1 MTKARELADLIA
13 NVNNGSSLAAKNFII
28 NGKFDVAQ
36 RGTSISGI
44 ENYTL
49 DRWKID
55 RNNVDNCAATVI
67 QSTDVPSGQGFMNAL
82 RIDITTAESALAADE
97 TLQFEHI
104 IESQNLQSLCHG
116 TSNAKPITLSFW
128 VKSNVTGTYAVSI
141 YHYDGNDMINAQY
154 TISSA
159 NTWEYKTMTFV
170 GNTDSGA
177 VIADDNTHG
186 LKFNF
191 ILAAGSDYTGTTTA
205 TWQTYANAQF
215 AGGQTAN
222 IMSST
227 DNDWAITG
235 VQLEIGEK
243 ATEFE
248 HEPFE
253 TTLNKCYRYYFR
265 IAGSDVQSG
274 KIKTSYRKRSG
285 DGYWYNDTSFLAQYI
300 LPVPMRDVPT
310 ALEQSGTDSDYDVAY
325 RGTTSTAGG
334 GNLVLFND
342 ANQNY
347 VTTFQAG
354 HTDNNATGEAGQQ
367 RIRQA
372 AGYLAWSVEL

>member
-1 MTKARELADLIA
+1 MSKAAELAALIA
-13 NVNNGSSLAAKNFII
+13 NVNKGSSLAAKNFII

-55 RNNVDNCAATVI
+55 RQNVDNCAATVI

-128 VKSNVTGTYAVSI
+128 VKSNVTGTYCVSI

-191 ILAAGSDYTGTTTA
+191 ILAAGSNYTGTTTA

-253 TTLNKCYRYYFR
+253 TSFLKASRYYHR
-265 IAGSDVQSG
+265 ITYDNGSNRAFTG
-274 KIKTSYRKRSG
+274 
-285 DGYWYNDTSFLAQYI
+285 GYNLSTTQAIANHTY
-300 LPVPMRDVPT
+300 PVPMRTRPT
-310 ALEQSGTDSDYDVAY
+310 AIETNGTASDYDVAHTNTATNCSAVPSY
-325 RGTTSTAGG
+325 NEATIFGTSIVGTVSSGLTAGQG
-334 GNLVLFND
+334 SQLRLKNSG
-342 ANQNY
+342 A
-347 VTTFQAG
+347 
-354 HTDNNATGEAGQQ
+354 
-367 RIRQA
+367 
-372 AGYLAWSVEL
+372 YLAWSAEL

>member
-1 MTKARELADLIA
+1 MSKAAELAALIA
-13 NVNNGSSLAAKNFII
+13 NVNKGSTLAAKNFII

-116 TSNAKPITLSFW
+116 TSEAKPITLSFW

-159 NTWEYKTMTFV
+159 NTWEYKSMTFV
-170 GNTDSGA
+170 GNTDSNA

-186 LKFNF
+186 IKFNF
-191 ILAAGSDYTGTTTA
+191 ILAAGSNFTGTTSA
-205 TWQTYANAQF
+205 TWQTYANALF

-253 TTLNKCYRYYFR
+253 TTLAKCHRYF
-265 IAGSDVQSG
+265 V
-274 KIKTSYRKRSG
+274 KV
-285 DGYWYNDTSFLAQYI
+285 NDEFASQTNAYPVYPSHRWGGNQQFATVA
-300 LPVPMRDVPT
+300 LPVP
-310 ALEQSGTDSDYDVAY
+310 L
-325 RGTTSTAGG
+325 RGQASISVTAGTG
-334 GNLVLFND
+334 IAFKCNGSSDDKAAVVHLNTEKTGHVTFYGNSLSYDPTNGHAGVMFIHDDSTMQFD
-342 ANQNY
+342 A
-347 VTTFQAG
+347 
-354 HTDNNATGEAGQQ
+354 
-367 RIRQA
+367 
-372 AGYLAWSVEL
+372 EL

>member
-1 MTKARELADLIA
+1 MSKAAELAALIA
-13 NVNNGSSLAAKNFII
+13 NVNKGSSLAAKNFII

-191 ILAAGSDYTGTTTA
+191 ILAAGSNYTGTTTA

-253 TTLNKCYRYYFR
+253 TSFLKASRYYHKIIFDNGSNR
-265 IAGSDVQSG
+265 SFPAYNSSTTQIIANH
-274 KIKTSYRKRSG
+274 TY
-285 DGYWYNDTSFLAQYI
+285 
-300 LPVPMRDVPT
+300 PVPMRSRPT
-310 ALEQSGTDSDYDVAY
+310 AIETNGTASDYDICHTNQSTNCSAVPSYNEATIF
-325 RGTTSTAGG
+325 GTSIVGTVSSGLTAGQG
-334 GNLVLFND
+334 SQLRLKNSG
-342 ANQNY
+342 A
-347 VTTFQAG
+347 
-354 HTDNNATGEAGQQ
+354 
-367 RIRQA
+367 
-372 AGYLAWSVEL
+372 YLAWSAEL

>member
-1 MTKARELADLIA
+1 MSKAAELAALIA
-13 NVNNGSSLAAKNFII
+13 NVNKGSSLAAKNFII

-116 TSNAKPITLSFW
+116 TSEAKPITLSFW

-253 TTLNKCYRYYFR
+253 TSFLKASRYYHR
-265 IAGSDVQSG
+265 ITYDNGSN
-274 KIKTSYRKRSG
+274 RSFPA
-285 DGYWYNDTSFLAQYI
+285 YNSSTTQAIANHTY
-300 LPVPMRDVPT
+300 PVPMRTRPT
-310 ALEQSGTDSDYDVAY
+310 AIETNGTASDYDVAHTNTATNCSAVPSY
-325 RGTTSTAGG
+325 NEATIFGTSIVGTVSSGLTAGQG
-334 GNLVLFND
+334 SQLRLKNSG
-342 ANQNY
+342 A
-347 VTTFQAG
+347 
-354 HTDNNATGEAGQQ
+354 
-367 RIRQA
+367 
-372 AGYLAWSVEL
+372 YLAWSAEL

>member
-13 NVNNGSSLAAKNFII
+13 NVNKGSSLGNKNFII

-36 RGTSISGI
+36 RGSSIAGI

-55 RNNVDNCAATVI
+55 RQNVDNCAATVT

-104 IESQNLQSLCHG
+104 IESQNLQPLCHG

-128 VKSNVTGTYAVSI
+128 VKSNVTGTYCVSI

-159 NTWEYKTMTFV
+159 NTWEYKSMTFV

-191 ILAAGSDYTGTTTA
+191 ILAAGSNFTGTQTA

-248 HEPFE
+248 HEPYE
-253 TTLNKCYRYYFR
+253 ATLEKCHRYYEAHTLNSYTNIGFSYSTTQFIIPYHWKVEKRASPTFSFPTVGTSSGNLGVTVGT
-265 IAGSDVQSG
+265 GSYPSTHGSVLRGSAQPTQG
-274 KIKTSYRKRSG
+274 YIYNNAG
-285 DGYWYNDTSFLAQYI
+285 DGYAGLTDDQICILYGYNAPILA
-300 LPVPMRDVPT
+300 L
-310 ALEQSGTDSDYDVAY
+310 
-325 RGTTSTAGG
+325 
-334 GNLVLFND
+334 D
-342 ANQNY
+342 A
-347 VTTFQAG
+347 
-354 HTDNNATGEAGQQ
+354 
-367 RIRQA
+367 
-372 AGYLAWSVEL
+372 EL

>member
-1 MTKARELADLIA
+1 MTKARDLANLIA
-13 NVNNGSSLAAKNFII
+13 NVNKGSSLANKNFII
-28 NGKFDVAQ
+28 NGAMNVAQ

-55 RNNVDNCAATVI
+55 RNNVDNCAATVT

-104 IESQNLQSLCHG
+104 IESQNLQPLCHG

-128 VKSNVTGTYAVSI
+128 VKSNVTGTYCVSI

-159 NTWEYKTMTFV
+159 NTWEYKSMTFV

-186 LKFNF
+186 IKFNF
-191 ILAAGSDYTGTTTA
+191 ILAAGSNFTGTQTA

-222 IMSST
+222 VMSST

-253 TTLNKCYRYYFR
+253 TTLAKCQRYHYNLTHS
-265 IAGSDVQSG
+265 ATDVPIGTAIYYNSSQVNVIVPFPVTMRAVPTLNVTSA
-274 KIKTSYRKRSG
+274 TSY
-285 DGYWYNDTSFLAQYI
+285 YNIYRNNSTDSCNDFELDKATVNMADIKNSDDI
-300 LPVPMRDVPT
+300 
-310 ALEQSGTDSDYDVAY
+310 SGT
-325 RGTTSTAGG
+325 
-334 GNLVLFND
+334 
-342 ANQNY
+342 
-347 VTTFQAG
+347 AG
-354 HTDNNATGEAGQQ
+354 HAAFARFNNAGA
-367 RIRQA
+367 
-372 AGYLAWSVEL
+372 ELSFSAEL